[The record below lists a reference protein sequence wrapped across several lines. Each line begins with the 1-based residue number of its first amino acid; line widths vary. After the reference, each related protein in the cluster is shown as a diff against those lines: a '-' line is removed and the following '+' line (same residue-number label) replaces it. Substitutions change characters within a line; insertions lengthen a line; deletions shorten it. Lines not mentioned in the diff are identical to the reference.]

1 MVNDESADPSVTTL
15 LDMMAGHR
23 ITAVIYTAAKLEIP
37 ELLDGGPKTAGEVA
51 AKTGAH
57 EASISRL
64 LRALVTLGLC
74 SPRGD
79 GFELTAM
86 GRHLS
91 GDAPGSLRPWAV
103 FEGQFLRRSWTDL
116 LESIRTGETAAEL
129 AGITAEQA
137 FEQMAKSGVA
147 DVFNQAMVAVT
158 RHVAP
163 AVVAAYDFGGISR
176 LTDVG
181 GGHGELIGTILSA
194 HPSMRGTVFDL
205 PQCAEGARRHLAET
219 GLSGRCEFVAGSFF
233 DSVPSDSDA
242 LIMKSI
248 IHDWDD
254 VRSLKI
260 LGNCRRALASGTR
273 LLLVERLMPDVP
285 TANVAD
291 RIAALSDIN
300 MLRGP
305 GGCERTEGQ
314 FRALL
319 ARAGFRMSRVVAAGL
334 MNVIEATCV

>member
-91 GDAPGSLRPWAV
+91 GNAPGSLRPWAV

-116 LESIRTGETAAEL
+116 LESIRTGQTAAEL

-194 HPSMRGTVFDL
+194 HSSMRGTVFDL

-291 RIAALSDIN
+291 RITALSDIN